1 MLKLKIGAKVMLTV
15 NIDIEE
21 LLINSKTGIASHIIV
36 TRNIIVW
43 KYGP

>member
-21 LLINSKTGIASHIIV
+21 LLINSKTGIVSHTIV
-36 TRNIIVW
+36 KRNSIVW